1 MREAEDMEIDI
12 KELLFKCLIHWPW
25 FVGTVVACLIAA
37 YVYLYVATPVYNI
50 SATVLIKDDKKG
62 GASNNVGGLDEL
74 GLSGL
79 ITSSQSIDNEIEVL
93 RSKTLVK
100 EVVNY
105 LNLYVTYKDEDEFP
119 NRELYRTS
127 PVVVSLTPQEAE
139 KLSAPMEVEMTLFP
153 NGGMDALITV
163 KDKEYRK
170 QFDKLPAVFPTD
182 EGTVAFF
189 ESKDTLAVNQAKE
202 ESKER
207 HIKAFINRP
216 MSVAKGYIKSLSI
229 APTSKT
235 TSVAVL
241 SLKNSNTR
249 RGKDFI
255 NKLLEMYN
263 INANNDKNEV
273 AQKTAEFI
281 DERIGIISK
290 ELGSTEQDLENFKRS
305 AGITDLNSEAQIALT
320 GNAEYEKEKQCFST
334 AYRAGHSDAILT
346 CYDPGDRNC
355 HLAGAGIPG

>member
-1 MREAEDMEIDI
+1 MSFLIGNLPYLARSG
-12 KELLFKCLIHWPW
+12 ELDS
-25 FVGTVVACLIAA
+25 T
-37 YVYLYVATPVYNI
+37 
-50 SATVLIKDDKKG
+50 G
-62 GASNNVGGLDEL
+62 GG
-74 GLSGL
+74 
-79 ITSSQSIDNEIEVL
+79 
-93 RSKTLVK
+93 
-100 EVVNY
+100 
-105 LNLYVTYKDEDEFP
+105 
-119 NRELYRTS
+119 
-127 PVVVSLTPQEAE
+127 

-170 QFDKLPAVFPTD
+170 QFDKLPAGFSD
-182 EGTVAFF
+182 RIEGAIAFF
-189 ESKDTLAVNQAKE
+189 ESKDTLTTNQAKE

-207 HIKAFINRP
+207 HIKLYNRP

-305 AGITDLNSEAQIALT
+305 AGITDLSSEAQIA
-320 GNAEYEKEKQCFST
+320 
-334 AYRAGHSDAILT
+334 
-346 CYDPGDRNC
+346 
-355 HLAGAGIPG
+355 